1 MRDKGILLKSL
12 KLVDKNKNKLLDCAQ
27 CTTIVSWWCA
37 LFREEYQ
44 DPFLS
49 VNEELRV

>member
-12 KLVDKNKNKLLDCAQ
+12 ELVDKNKLLDCAQ

-44 DPFLS
+44 DPFLL